1 MKQKTKI
8 LCAVALMALAWATA
22 KAQDE
27 GKSLTYPQI
36 FIGLQGGGQ
45 TTLTDYNNWK
55 LTTPTASFSIGSF
68 FTPVVGTRL
77 HFNGIWNKGGY
88 RDDAEDFKYIY
99 KYLTSD
105 VDMLINLSTLI
116 GRKNYYPMNV
126 FLIGGIG
133 LNYAWDNG
141 EAFARNDKLTI
152 AYGNRC
158 FSHNARVG
166 LGLEWNV
173 SKHVGINLEVDANN
187 LKDRYNSKMSEKG
200 DWQLT
205 AQLGV
210 AYKFAA
216 KKGAKSKEQGAR
228 NKEQVPPEVWE
239 TRQDTIWYDDVV
251 EAPRPAESTRTW
263 TVFYGSGQTDFTDES
278 QLQAVVEFQK
288 EWSDC
293 KIEVKSYADLG
304 TGNPQK
310 NMELS
315 RLRCENAVKALVDA
329 GIPAASITSGYC
341 GDTLQPFVE
350 NDKNRVTI
358 IVAKGRKD
366 GGEKKM
372 VKKFRTK
379 EVRYRVK

>member
-1 MKQKTKI
+1 M
-8 LCAVALMALAWATA
+8 
-22 KAQDE
+22 
-27 GKSLTYPQI
+27 
-36 FIGLQGGGQ
+36 
-45 TTLTDYNNWK
+45 
-55 LTTPTASFSIGSF
+55 
-68 FTPVVGTRL
+68 GTRL

-88 RDDAEDFKYIY
+88 RDDAEDFKYKY

-105 VDMLINLSTLI
+105 VDLLINLSTLI

-141 EAFARNDKLTI
+141 EAFARNNKLTI

-200 DWQLT
+200 DWQMT
-205 AQLGV
+205 AQLGM

-239 TRQDTIWYDDVV
+239 TRLDTIWYDDVV

-263 TVFYGSGQTDFTDES
+263 TVFYGSGQTDFEDES
-278 QLQAVVEFQK
+278 QLQAVVAFQK